1 MKNSPLFRKYGISDT
16 TEAYI
21 DRKLKKADRKMS
33 KINSGNSDRKN
44 ERKFNKANESLD
56 QASARLEKRSLQIQK
71 KSSPKSYGDNMFTTP
86 VTKSPLSM
94 LGVSRSQSELAELEK
109 KRDSVNRRIPKSL
122 GGLHPSKKMGGA
134 YGTADDDMDFKS
146 RTDEQI
152 AVLKPKKK
160 SPLNNYENPKRE
172 YFSNREDFANLFK
185 TIGDAT
191 VRAVQGDPNATDQE
205 KGDRKT
211 AKLQDKQ
218 TKLEN
223 RATKRKGKGKGT
235 NRIDQKQKGIN
246 TKLYDIG
253 TQQYDAKG
261 GVDKAKTAEGRKA
274 LQDAMNTMKTGL
286 PGK

>member
-1 MKNSPLFRKYGISDT
+1 MKDSPFYRKGPRSMTDRD
-16 TEAYI
+16 I
-21 DRKLKKADRKMS
+21 DRKIRKADRKLS
-33 KINSGNSDRKN
+33 KVNPDNSDRKN
-44 ERKFNKANESLD
+44 ERKIRKANKALD
-56 QASARLEKRSLQIQK
+56 QAASGMEVRKRPLK
-71 KSSPKSYGDNMFTTP
+71 KSFGDNMFTTP
-86 VTKSPLSM
+86 VTKSPLNM
-94 LGVSRSQSELAELEK
+94 LGVSRSQSELAKLEK
-109 KRDSVNRRIPKSL
+109 QRDSVNQRIPQSL
-122 GGLHPSKKMGGA
+122 GGKHPSTKMGGA
-134 YGTADDDMDFKS
+134 YGTADNDMDFKS
-146 RTDEQI
+146 RTNEQI

-160 SPLNNYENPKRE
+160 SPLNNYENPKSE

-218 TKLEN
+218 SKLAN

-261 GVDKAKTAEGRKA
+261 GIDKAKTAEGRKA
-274 LQDAMNTMKTGL
+274 LQDAMNTMKKVL
-286 PGK
+286 